1 VSRSLTA
8 KKIARRYV
16 QSLFAALDK
25 KSDVEV
31 AARDIRD
38 IGNMIANSS
47 EFRIFISSPL
57 IGQDVQFRV
66 IKTLAERAKL
76 SKSVIGL
83 LQILVKNRRLNILP
97 SVVLETE
104 NYLAEQSGVV
114 SVMVSTARPMDG
126 ADQKRIQTELKAVLG
141 KDIIMQSFVD
151 ESLIG
156 GLVVQMGSTLIDGSI
171 KTKLDRLERKL
182 VGSVTA

>member
-1 VSRSLTA
+1 
-8 KKIARRYV
+8 
-16 QSLFAALDK
+16 
-25 KSDVEV
+25 
-31 AARDIRD
+31 
-38 IGNMIANSS
+38 
-47 EFRIFISSPL
+47 
-57 IGQDVQFRV
+57 
-66 IKTLAERAKL
+66 
-76 SKSVIGL
+76 
-83 LQILVKNRRLNILP
+83 LP